1 MKRYKNPWPKIE
13 EKPNFQWPK
22 DSSSVNPPKEEKK
35 VEKQEDIH
43 VQIDARTVANMI
55 SAELKKEKKGL
66 SLKDDKV
73 LFFLML
79 SMGFL
84 GIFVII
90 IAIISLII
98 TIQSSN
104 TINKLVNILR

>member
-22 DSSSVNPPKEEKK
+22 DSSVNIPKEEKK
-35 VEKQEDIH
+35 IEKEEQNIH

-55 SAELKKEKKGL
+55 SAELKKESKNL
-66 SLKDDKV
+66 STKDDKI

-104 TINKLVNILR
+104 NLNKLANIFR